1 MNRKKL
7 GMNREV
13 VRVLTADNMLGVAG
27 GVTTRPPETINKP
40 RCTNTLHG
48 GSVCAPDTQNECP

>member
-1 MNRKKL
+1 MQRKKL

-13 VRVLTADNMLGVAG
+13 VRVLTSNNLLDVAG

-40 RCTNTLHG
+40 HCTNTRHG
-48 GSVCAPDTQNECP
+48 GSTCAPDTQNECP